1 MNKFDCDS
9 PHFNYLSQINQRS
22 FTPSS
27 EAMAEK
33 MLQFSAPNINNIR
46 IGPIINHEF
55 ELKPSL
61 INMVQADLFSGKVH
75 EDASAHLQNF
85 LEKGTTISIKD
96 ISQGNDPTPL
106 IPIFTKGKGEI
117 MVLLQ

>member
-1 MNKFDCDS
+1 
-9 PHFNYLSQINQRS
+9 LSQINQGS

-33 MLQFSAPNINNIR
+33 TLLEFSARSINNIR
-46 IGPIINHEF
+46 IGPIIDHEF

-75 EDASAHLQNF
+75 GDARDFLQNF
-85 LEKGTTISIKD
+85 LDKGAAISI
-96 ISQGNDPTPL
+96 NVTP
-106 IPIFTKGKGEI
+106 
-117 MVLLQ
+117 

>member
-1 MNKFDCDS
+1 LKGINTFDCDS
-9 PHFNYLSQINQRS
+9 PHFNYLSQINQGS

-33 MLQFSAPNINNIR
+33 TLLEFSARSINNIR
-46 IGPIINHEF
+46 IGPIIDHEF

-75 EDASAHLQNF
+75 GDARDFLQNF
-85 LEKGTTISIKD
+85 LDKGAAISI
-96 ISQGNDPTPL
+96 NVTP
-106 IPIFTKGKGEI
+106 
-117 MVLLQ
+117 